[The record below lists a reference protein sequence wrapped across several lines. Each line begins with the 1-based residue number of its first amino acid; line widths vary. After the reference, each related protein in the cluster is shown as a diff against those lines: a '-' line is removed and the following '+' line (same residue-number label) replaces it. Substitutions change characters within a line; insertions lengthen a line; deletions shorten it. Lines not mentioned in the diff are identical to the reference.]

1 MSLDLRE
8 RQRPLKERY
17 RQDPASARL
26 IHSVQS
32 VPLLDDPL
40 RSRVTIGT
48 HTWDVAA
55 HAMAGGPEGEACS
68 GDVLLAALA
77 ACQEITVK
85 MVAAAMG
92 IVLDDLH
99 VIVTGEMDFRGTM
112 GTDREVPV
120 GYQRITCECSCPRRT
135 GGKPCARGEH
145 RIHVSRSLPAKY
157 GRNDPIPA
165 MAERRQRERL
175 LRACRP

>member
-1 MSLDLRE
+1 MTMSSDLRE
-8 RQRPLKERY
+8 RQRPLKEHY
-17 RQDPASARL
+17 RQDPAGARL
-26 IHSVQS
+26 IHSVHS

-40 RSRVTIGT
+40 RSRITTGT

-85 MVAAAMG
+85 MVAAGMG

-99 VIVTGEMDFRGTM
+99 VTVTGEMDFRGTM
-112 GTDREVPV
+112 GVDRAVPV
-120 GYQRITCECSCPRRT
+120 GYQRIVCEIRIRAQ
-135 GGKPCARGEH
+135 GDAARLGRLVEKAEQYCVV
-145 RIHVSRSLPAKY
+145 RDTLVRGVPVESRVLVESA
-157 GRNDPIPA
+157 A
-165 MAERRQRERL
+165 SW
-175 LRACRP
+175 

>member
-8 RQRPLKERY
+8 MQRPLKERY

-32 VPLLDDPL
+32 VPLLDDPM

-85 MVAAAMG
+85 MVAAGMG

-120 GYQRITCECSCPRRT
+120 GYQRITCEIHVRAQADPMRIQRMVEKAEQYCVVRDT
-135 GGKPCARGEH
+135 LARGVPVE
-145 RIHVSRSLPAKY
+145 SRVRVENTAST
-157 GRNDPIPA
+157 
-165 MAERRQRERL
+165 
-175 LRACRP
+175 